1 MKKRKRMY
9 LFLALAAV
17 MMFPGRASAAEKISI
32 DGSFSDWDGIA
43 VTALNDHY
51 QASAV
56 YDDVFLYLHV
66 KEGESNPWDSLPT
79 LHINVDGTVKGIVLN
94 KGQAT
99 ADGEILPLQVMNSW
113 WIGINN
119 ASGAVMRE
127 NNRNEWEVRIPVRAA
142 FTANECDRFAYNTE
156 PYEVGSIRVLW
167 NLGNEVVTQAAVSL
181 EDASSAV
188 TPSPVPSITPT
199 VAPTPAPSI
208 APTAAPTAVPSIAP
222 TVAPT
227 GAPSQG
233 ENSFVIDGYY
243 DDWEG
248 IPKTKI
254 SYGSHNQNEYHEA
267 ALVTDGDY
275 LYAYVRMCDLYHTQI
290 PVNEYYLTINGV
302 TKAFNILG
310 CDSEGNVDYT
320 LNVYQLPY
328 GRHTT
333 GLGVFYR
340 DNAAKALGE
349 AAVTITAGFP
359 NDTMEF
365 RIPIPVLEELYG
377 LQKGTIANG
386 SGIELFN
393 PNIGPEKVVVVGTS
407 TGTVVGIALCIAS
420 VGTVLF
426 YRKRRKLIGA

>member
-1 MKKRKRMY
+1 MKKRRRMY

-32 DGSFSDWDGIA
+32 DGSFSDWNGIA
-43 VTALNDHY
+43 VMALNNHY

-119 ASGAVMRE
+119 ASGVMMRE
-127 NNRNEWEVRIPVRAA
+127 NNRNEWEVRIPVRTA

-156 PYEVGSIRVLW
+156 PYEVGSISILW
-167 NLGNEVVTQAAVSL
+167 NLGSEVVTQVAVSI
-181 EDASSAV
+181 EDASSAE
-188 TPSPVPSITPT
+188 TPTPVPSITPMVT
-199 VAPTPAPSI
+199 PTPVPSV
-208 APTAAPTAVPSIAP
+208 TPTAV
-222 TVAPT
+222 PT

-233 ENSFVIDGYY
+233 KTSFVIDGYY

-254 SYGSHNQNEYHEA
+254 SYGSHNREEYHEA

-275 LYAYVRMCDLYHTQI
+275 LYAYVRMCDLYHSQI

-310 CDSEGNVDYT
+310 CDSEGNVDYR
-320 LNVYQLPY
+320 LNVYRLPY
-328 GRHTT
+328 GRYAT

-340 DNAAKALGE
+340 DNKAKALGE
-349 AAVTITAGFP
+349 AALTITEGFP
-359 NDTMEF
+359 NDTLEF
-365 RIPIPVLEELYG
+365 RISLSVLEELYG

-386 SGIELFN
+386 SGIEFYN
-393 PNIGPEKVVVVGTS
+393 PNLGSEKVVMVGTS
-407 TGTVVGIALCIAS
+407 TGTVVGIALCVAS
-420 VGTVLF
+420 VGAVLF